1 MVVEPF
7 GFAQDAF
14 LYEPK
19 PLGDSAAFE
28 IADGAMQNDA
38 VTVLCSESVIRKASG
53 GARHDSTTLVRGIQP
68 VAQLGSTVE

>member
-14 LYEPK
+14 LHEPK
-19 PLGDSAAFE
+19 AFGDSAAFV

-38 VTVLCSESVIRKASG
+38 VTVLGGESVICKAS
-53 GARHDSTTLVRGIQP
+53 S
-68 VAQLGSTVE
+68 